1 MTTAACL
8 RKNHRIVTSAKR
20 RNSLLNKELL
30 YLLFLPLPLVDSF
43 NGMINGGGNDGIFS
57 LGMMYRLCIIT
68 YCCFVILKGAI
79 SKRSFI
85 VLVVVMAFIVLPHVF
100 DIVDTSFLSLAV
112 KTLLPVL
119 CIEAFLK
126 EAAEGK
132 LGRDDFEKLI
142 DAWSILFPL
151 AILIPFF
158 LGLGFQTYGS
168 EDVGY
173 KGFFFAQN
181 DLCFI
186 LSILFFFCCGKL
198 FKKTSTLNA
207 IRLLLIGVCIVLL
220 GMKSGYLLLCV
231 SIAYWVMRSEIT
243 LVKRIGII
251 IALCVAVFA
260 ITPFVIDI
268 VNSILNRWMYFSTA
282 KSSFMDFLSSG
293 RLERIP
299 VAIDFLFSTESNP
312 LWFIFGTGMRYSEC
326 LAPFGLIEMDLFDF
340 FFQFGVIG
348 TAFLLIY
355 YLRFLFVRVSED
367 SCHFRFALLIA
378 FALAF
383 FAGHVLNS
391 ALSAMFFSVLCGLIW
406 SARMEAN
413 GVTSDTN

>member
-8 RKNHRIVTSAKR
+8 GKNHRIVTSVKS

-68 YCCFVILKGAI
+68 YCCFVILKGTI

-151 AILIPFF
+151 AILTPFF

-181 DLCFI
+181 DLCFV

-207 IRLLLIGVCIVLL
+207 IRLLLIGVCIILL

-268 VNSILNRWMYFSTA
+268 VNSILNRWMYFSTTR
-282 KSSFMDFLSSG
+282 SSFMDFLSSG

-312 LWFIFGTGMRYSEC
+312 LWFIFGVGMRYSEC

-348 TAFLLIY
+348 TAFLFIY

-367 SCHFRFALLIA
+367 SRHFRFALLIA

-406 SARMEAN
+406 SARTEAN